1 MMLIALRCVDR
12 FGACN
17 DLKTQLD
24 QCFEAEK
31 RVKRKAAL
39 AKARRFTAKWKAKCE
54 KDKQNKK

>member
-1 MMLIALRCVDR
+1 MLILALLLCVDR

-39 AKARRFTAKWKAKCE
+39 AKARPIAEMEAFKTW
-54 KDKQNKK
+54 D